1 MSTTHRSQP
10 QDHWFG
16 TGEAGFI
23 QMFAVWGE
31 SEPKN
36 VARVPFRR
44 AHTGTLAGPDGKQAL
59 NSAVLEAL
67 TAPDRPRRLIDPREL
82 SASQHG
88 VTWSGVNY
96 YLHESRYGRTGW
108 TFADQNTRINRE
120 IVVWSSPQQGPV
132 LLSGHHRTT
141 VSLLLGEAI
150 DVVWVDF
157 DGRAVESGM
166 RVTPLVWVGDC
177 PHPHQ
182 RVSNARAAEPL
193 VRAGTRC
200 VLPSIDDAKQ
210 LLELSAGQQWVDSVI
225 TFATSGQL
233 A

>member
-1 MSTTHRSQP
+1 MSTMNRDEP
-10 QDHWFG
+10 RDRWFG

-23 QMFAVWGE
+23 EMFAVWGE
-31 SEPKN
+31 PEPKN
-36 VARVPFRR
+36 AASVPFRR
-44 AHTGTLAGPDGKQAL
+44 AHTGTLTGPDTKQAL
-59 NSAVLEAL
+59 NNAVLRAL
-67 TAPDRPRRLIDPREL
+67 AAPDRPRRLIDPREL
-82 SASQHG
+82 SASQHA

-96 YLHESRYGRTGW
+96 YLHESRYRRTGW
-108 TFADQNTRINRE
+108 TFADQYTRINRE

-141 VSLLLGEAI
+141 VSLLRGEDI

-157 DGRAVESGM
+157 DDRAVESGM
-166 RVTPLVWVGDC
+166 RVTQLVWVGDC

-200 VLPSIDDAKQ
+200 VLPSIEDAKQ
-210 LLELSAGQQWVDSVI
+210 LLELSAGQQWVNSVI
-225 TFATSGQL
+225 TFATNGQL